1 MNVENKLNDLLNEF
15 KTSNAKEIADH
26 LDISI
31 QHQDFK
37 AKTLDSR
44 LMIVDS
50 KGYIFVRSDL
60 DCAYENFLIAHEL
73 GHYVLHYD
81 ENISFNFLR
90 RVYKTRLEREAN
102 EFAIKLLMYEELH
115 NIKDIENIEFI
126 VKEKGIPLKVWYS
139 LNEKS
144 LGDENI
150 EINYWC
156 MYGYNYV
163 YTHSCCYHIFY

>member
-1 MNVENKLNDLLNEF
+1 MNIEYKVKDLIKKYN
-15 KTSNAKEIADH
+15 TSNIKELVDH

-31 QHQDFK
+31 EYQDFK

-102 EFAIKLLMYEELH
+102 EFAIRLLMFEELH
-115 NIKDIENIEFI
+115 NIKEIENIEFI

-139 LNEKS
+139 LNEKITI
-144 LGDENI
+144 D
-150 EINYWC
+150 
-156 MYGYNYV
+156 
-163 YTHSCCYHIFY
+163 

>member
-1 MNVENKLNDLLNEF
+1 MNINSKIEALFYEF
-15 KTSNAKEIADH
+15 KTSNVKEIADY
-26 LDISI
+26 LDVSI
-31 QHQDFK
+31 QYQDFK

-73 GHYVLHYD
+73 GHYVLHFD
-81 ENISFNFLR
+81 KDISFNFLR

-102 EFAIKLLMYEELH
+102 EFAIRLLMYKELH
-115 NIKDIENIEFI
+115 NIKELENIEFI

-139 LNEKS
+139 LNEKI
-144 LGDENI
+144 LG
-150 EINYWC
+150 
-156 MYGYNYV
+156 G
-163 YTHSCCYHIFY
+163 

>member
-1 MNVENKLNDLLNEF
+1 MNIEYKVKDLIKKYN
-15 KTSNAKEIADH
+15 TSNIKELVDH

-31 QHQDFK
+31 EYQDFK

-102 EFAIKLLMYEELH
+102 EFAIRLLMYEELH
-115 NIKDIENIEFI
+115 NIKELENIEFI

-139 LNEKS
+139 LSEKITI
-144 LGDENI
+144 D
-150 EINYWC
+150 
-156 MYGYNYV
+156 
-163 YTHSCCYHIFY
+163 

>member
-1 MNVENKLNDLLNEF
+1 VNVENKLNYLLNEF
-15 KTSNAKEIADH
+15 KTSNVKEIADH

-50 KGYIFVRSDL
+50 KGYIFVRNDL

-73 GHYVLHYD
+73 GHYVLHFD
-81 ENISFNFLR
+81 KDISFNFLR

-102 EFAIKLLMYEELH
+102 EFAVRLLMYEELH

-139 LNEKS
+139 LK
-144 LGDENI
+144 DNI
-150 EINYWC
+150 
-156 MYGYNYV
+156 
-163 YTHSCCYHIFY
+163 

>member
-1 MNVENKLNDLLNEF
+1 MNIEYKVKDLIKKYN
-15 KTSNAKEIADH
+15 TSNIKELVDH

-31 QHQDFK
+31 EYQDFK

-50 KGYIFVRSDL
+50 KGYIFVRNDL

-102 EFAIKLLMYEELH
+102 EFAIRLLMFEELH
-115 NIKDIENIEFI
+115 NIKELENIEFI

-139 LNEKS
+139 LNEK
-144 LGDENI
+144 I
-150 EINYWC
+150 
-156 MYGYNYV
+156 
-163 YTHSCCYHIFY
+163 

>member
-15 KTSNAKEIADH
+15 KTSNVKEIAAH

-60 DCAYENFLIAHEL
+60 DCAYEIFLIAHEL
-73 GHYVLHYD
+73 GHYVLHFD
-81 ENISFNFLR
+81 KDISFNFLR

-102 EFAIKLLMYEELH
+102 EFACRLLLNDELN
-115 NIKDIENIEFI
+115 NIKEIENIEFI

-139 LNEKS
+139 LNIS
-144 LGDENI
+144 LRRK
-150 EINYWC
+150 
-156 MYGYNYV
+156 
-163 YTHSCCYHIFY
+163 

>member
-15 KTSNAKEIADH
+15 KTSNVKEIADH

-31 QHQDFK
+31 QYQNFK

-73 GHYVLHYD
+73 GHYVLHFD
-81 ENISFNFLR
+81 KDISFNFLR

-102 EFAIKLLMYEELH
+102 EFAYRLLLNDELN
-115 NIKDIENIEFI
+115 NIKEIENIEFL
-126 VKEKGIPLKVWYS
+126 VKEKGIPLKIWYS
-139 LNEKS
+139 LKDS
-144 LGDENI
+144 I
-150 EINYWC
+150 
-156 MYGYNYV
+156 
-163 YTHSCCYHIFY
+163 

>member
-1 MNVENKLNDLLNEF
+1 MNIEYKVKDLIKKYN
-15 KTSNAKEIADH
+15 TSNIKELVDH

-31 QHQDFK
+31 EHQDFK

-60 DCAYENFLIAHEL
+60 NCAYENFLIAHEL
-73 GHYVLHYD
+73 GHYVLHFD

-102 EFAIKLLMYEELH
+102 EFAIRLLMYEELH

-139 LNEKS
+139 LNEK
-144 LGDENI
+144 I
-150 EINYWC
+150 
-156 MYGYNYV
+156 
-163 YTHSCCYHIFY
+163 

>member
-1 MNVENKLNDLLNEF
+1 MNIEYKVKDLIKKYN
-15 KTSNAKEIADH
+15 TSNIKELVDH

-31 QHQDFK
+31 EYQDFK

-73 GHYVLHYD
+73 GHYVLHHD

-102 EFAIKLLMYEELH
+102 EFAIRLLMYEELH
-115 NIKDIENIEFI
+115 NIKELENIEFI

-139 LNEKS
+139 LNEKI
-144 LGDENI
+144 LG
-150 EINYWC
+150 
-156 MYGYNYV
+156 G
-163 YTHSCCYHIFY
+163 

>member
-1 MNVENKLNDLLNEF
+1 MNIEYKVKDLIKKYN
-15 KTSNAKEIADH
+15 TSNIKELVDH

-31 QHQDFK
+31 EYQDFK

-73 GHYVLHYD
+73 GHYVLHHD

-102 EFAIKLLMYEELH
+102 EFAIRLLMYEELH
-115 NIKDIENIEFI
+115 NIKEIENIEFI

-139 LNEKS
+139 LNEKI
-144 LGDENI
+144 LG
-150 EINYWC
+150 
-156 MYGYNYV
+156 G
-163 YTHSCCYHIFY
+163 

>member
-1 MNVENKLNDLLNEF
+1 MNIEYKVKDLIKKYN
-15 KTSNAKEIADH
+15 TSNIKELVDH

-31 QHQDFK
+31 EYQDFK

-50 KGYIFVRSDL
+50 KVYIFVRSDL

-73 GHYVLHYD
+73 GHYVLHHD

-102 EFAIKLLMYEELH
+102 EFAIRLLMYEELH
-115 NIKDIENIEFI
+115 NIKELENIEFI
-126 VKEKGIPLKVWYS
+126 VKEKGIPLKIWYS
-139 LNEKS
+139 LNEK
-144 LGDENI
+144 I
-150 EINYWC
+150 I
-156 MYGYNYV
+156 
-163 YTHSCCYHIFY
+163 

>member
-1 MNVENKLNDLLNEF
+1 MNIEYKVKDLIKKYN
-15 KTSNAKEIADH
+15 TSNIKELVDH

-31 QHQDFK
+31 EYQVFK

-73 GHYVLHYD
+73 GHYVLHHD

-102 EFAIKLLMYEELH
+102 EFAIRLLMYKELH
-115 NIKDIENIEFI
+115 NIKELENIEFI

-139 LNEKS
+139 LNEKI
-144 LGDENI
+144 LG
-150 EINYWC
+150 
-156 MYGYNYV
+156 G
-163 YTHSCCYHIFY
+163 

>member
-1 MNVENKLNDLLNEF
+1 MNIEYKVKDLIKKYN
-15 KTSNAKEIADH
+15 TSNIKELVDH

-31 QHQDFK
+31 EHQDFK

-60 DCAYENFLIAHEL
+60 DCAYEFFLIAHEL

-102 EFAIKLLMYEELH
+102 EFAIRLLMYEELH
-115 NIKDIENIEFI
+115 NIKELENIEFI
-126 VKEKGIPLKVWYS
+126 VKEKGIPPKVWYS
-139 LNEKS
+139 LNEKIYKKGFS
-144 LGDENI
+144 NECKNI
-150 EINYWC
+150 
-156 MYGYNYV
+156 
-163 YTHSCCYHIFY
+163 

>member
-1 MNVENKLNDLLNEF
+1 MNIEYKVKDLIKKYN
-15 KTSNAKEIADH
+15 TSNIKELVDH

-31 QHQDFK
+31 KYQDFK

-102 EFAIKLLMYEELH
+102 EFAIRLLMYEELH
-115 NIKDIENIEFI
+115 NIKELENIEFI

-139 LNEKS
+139 LNEKITI
-144 LGDENI
+144 D
-150 EINYWC
+150 
-156 MYGYNYV
+156 
-163 YTHSCCYHIFY
+163 

>member
-1 MNVENKLNDLLNEF
+1 MNIEYKVKDLIKKYN
-15 KTSNAKEIADH
+15 TSNIKELVDH

-31 QHQDFK
+31 EYQDFK

-60 DCAYENFLIAHEL
+60 DCAYENFLIVHEL
-73 GHYVLHYD
+73 GHYVLHFD
-81 ENISFNFLR
+81 KDISFNFLR

-102 EFAIKLLMYEELH
+102 EFAIRLLMFEELH

-139 LNEKS
+139 LNEKI
-144 LGDENI
+144 LG
-150 EINYWC
+150 
-156 MYGYNYV
+156 G
-163 YTHSCCYHIFY
+163 

>member
-1 MNVENKLNDLLNEF
+1 MNIEYKVKDLIKKYN
-15 KTSNAKEIADH
+15 TSNIKELVDH

-31 QHQDFK
+31 EYQDFK

-44 LMIVDS
+44 LMIIDS

-73 GHYVLHYD
+73 GHYVLHHD

-102 EFAIKLLMYEELH
+102 EFAIRLLMYEELH
-115 NIKDIENIEFI
+115 NIKELENIEFI
-126 VKEKGIPLKVWYS
+126 VKEKGIPLKIWYS
-139 LNEKS
+139 LNEK
-144 LGDENI
+144 I
-150 EINYWC
+150 I
-156 MYGYNYV
+156 
-163 YTHSCCYHIFY
+163 

>member
-1 MNVENKLNDLLNEF
+1 MNIEYKVKDLIKKYN
-15 KTSNAKEIADH
+15 TSNIKEFVDH

-31 QHQDFK
+31 EYQDFK

-60 DCAYENFLIAHEL
+60 DYAYENFLIAHEL
-73 GHYVLHYD
+73 GHYVLHFD
-81 ENISFNFLR
+81 KDISFNFIR

-102 EFAIKLLMYEELH
+102 EFAIRLLMFEELH

-126 VKEKGIPLKVWYS
+126 VKEKGIPLKIWYS
-139 LNEKS
+139 LNEK
-144 LGDENI
+144 I
-150 EINYWC
+150 I
-156 MYGYNYV
+156 
-163 YTHSCCYHIFY
+163 

>member
-1 MNVENKLNDLLNEF
+1 MNIEYKVKDLIKKYN
-15 KTSNAKEIADH
+15 TSNIKELVDH

-31 QHQDFK
+31 EYQDFK

-102 EFAIKLLMYEELH
+102 EFAIRLLMFEELH

-139 LNEKS
+139 LNEK
-144 LGDENI
+144 I
-150 EINYWC
+150 
-156 MYGYNYV
+156 
-163 YTHSCCYHIFY
+163 

>member
-1 MNVENKLNDLLNEF
+1 MNIEYKVKDLIKKYN
-15 KTSNAKEIADH
+15 TSNIKELVDH

-31 QHQDFK
+31 EYQDFK

-102 EFAIKLLMYEELH
+102 EFAVRLLMYEELH
-115 NIKDIENIEFI
+115 NIKELENIEFI
-126 VKEKGIPLKVWYS
+126 VKEKGIPLKIWYS
-139 LNEKS
+139 LSEKITI
-144 LGDENI
+144 D
-150 EINYWC
+150 
-156 MYGYNYV
+156 
-163 YTHSCCYHIFY
+163 

>member
-1 MNVENKLNDLLNEF
+1 MNINSKIETLFYEF
-15 KTSNAKEIADH
+15 KTSNVKEIADH

-31 QHQDFK
+31 QYQDFK

-73 GHYVLHYD
+73 GHYVLYYD

-102 EFAIKLLMYEELH
+102 EFAIRLLMFEELH

-139 LNEKS
+139 LNEKITI
-144 LGDENI
+144 D
-150 EINYWC
+150 
-156 MYGYNYV
+156 
-163 YTHSCCYHIFY
+163 

>member
-1 MNVENKLNDLLNEF
+1 MNIENQLNDFLNEF

-31 QHQDFK
+31 HYQDFK

-50 KGYIFVRSDL
+50 KGYIFVRSNL

-73 GHYVLHYD
+73 GHYVLHFD
-81 ENISFNFLR
+81 KDISFNFLR

-102 EFAIKLLMYEELH
+102 EFACRLLMYEELH

-139 LNEKS
+139 LK
-144 LGDENI
+144 DNI
-150 EINYWC
+150 
-156 MYGYNYV
+156 
-163 YTHSCCYHIFY
+163 

>member
-1 MNVENKLNDLLNEF
+1 MNIEYKVKDLIKKYN
-15 KTSNAKEIADH
+15 TSNIKELVDH

-31 QHQDFK
+31 EYQDFK

-102 EFAIKLLMYEELH
+102 EFAIRLLMYKELH
-115 NIKDIENIEFI
+115 NIKELENIEFI
-126 VKEKGIPLKVWYS
+126 VKEKGIPLKIWYS
-139 LNEKS
+139 LNEK
-144 LGDENI
+144 I
-150 EINYWC
+150 I
-156 MYGYNYV
+156 
-163 YTHSCCYHIFY
+163 

>member
-15 KTSNAKEIADH
+15 KTSNVKEIADH

-60 DCAYENFLIAHEL
+60 NCAYENFLIAHEL
-73 GHYVLHYD
+73 GHYVLHFD
-81 ENISFNFLR
+81 KDISFNFLR

-102 EFAIKLLMYEELH
+102 EFAVRLLMYEELH

-126 VKEKGIPLKVWYS
+126 VKEKGIPLKVCYS
-139 LNEKS
+139 LK
-144 LGDENI
+144 DNI
-150 EINYWC
+150 
-156 MYGYNYV
+156 
-163 YTHSCCYHIFY
+163 

>member
-1 MNVENKLNDLLNEF
+1 MNIEYKVKDLIKKYN
-15 KTSNAKEIADH
+15 TSNIKELVDH

-31 QHQDFK
+31 EYQDFK

-73 GHYVLHYD
+73 GHYVLHHD

-102 EFAIKLLMYEELH
+102 EFAIRLLMYEELH

-126 VKEKGIPLKVWYS
+126 VKEKGIPLKIWYS
-139 LNEKS
+139 LNEK
-144 LGDENI
+144 I
-150 EINYWC
+150 I
-156 MYGYNYV
+156 
-163 YTHSCCYHIFY
+163 

>member
-1 MNVENKLNDLLNEF
+1 MNIEYKVKDLIKKYN
-15 KTSNAKEIADH
+15 TSNIKELVDH

-31 QHQDFK
+31 EYQDFK

-102 EFAIKLLMYEELH
+102 EFAIRLLMYEELH
-115 NIKDIENIEFI
+115 NIKELENIEFI
-126 VKEKGIPLKVWYS
+126 VKEKGIPLKIWYS
-139 LNEKS
+139 LNEKITI
-144 LGDENI
+144 D
-150 EINYWC
+150 
-156 MYGYNYV
+156 
-163 YTHSCCYHIFY
+163 

>member
-1 MNVENKLNDLLNEF
+1 MNIEYKVKDLIKKYN
-15 KTSNAKEIADH
+15 TSNIKELVDH

-31 QHQDFK
+31 EYQDFK

-73 GHYVLHYD
+73 GHYFLHHD

-102 EFAIKLLMYEELH
+102 EFAIRLLMYEELH
-115 NIKDIENIEFI
+115 NIKELENIEFI
-126 VKEKGIPLKVWYS
+126 VKEKGIPLKIWYS
-139 LNEKS
+139 LNEK
-144 LGDENI
+144 I
-150 EINYWC
+150 I
-156 MYGYNYV
+156 
-163 YTHSCCYHIFY
+163 

>member
-1 MNVENKLNDLLNEF
+1 MNINSKIEALFYEF
-15 KTSNAKEIADH
+15 KTSNVKEIADY
-26 LDISI
+26 LDVSI
-31 QHQDFK
+31 QYQDFK

-102 EFAIKLLMYEELH
+102 EFAIRLLMYKELH
-115 NIKDIENIEFI
+115 NIKELENIEFI
-126 VKEKGIPLKVWYS
+126 VKEKGIPLKS
-139 LNEKS
+139 
-144 LGDENI
+144 GI
-150 EINYWC
+150 R
-156 MYGYNYV
+156 
-163 YTHSCCYHIFY
+163 